1 MAQLAPSVDG
11 PRRRKLKSIRPDAFE
26 RLLAIGTIVML
37 AVVLIPIARGR
48 AEWANLKPAVW
59 AHLITIVI
67 ALVLT
72 SVLLLQNRGT
82 RRHRQ
87 LGWAWAI
94 AMFGTAVISLFV
106 HESGP
111 GFSPIHLL
119 SVLTIIGVPLT
130 IYAAHR
136 HRVAAHRF
144 GIRFAV
150 TGALLIAGFF
160 TFPFGRMMGRWLL
173 GL

>member
-1 MAQLAPSVDG
+1 MGSLPRADG
-11 PRRRKLKSIRPDAFE
+11 QTRKRKLKSIRPDLFE
-26 RLLAIGTIVML
+26 KLLAAGTMIML
-37 AVVLIPIARGR
+37 LVVAVAIARGR
-48 AEWANLKPAVW
+48 SEWGDLKPAVW
-59 AHLITIVI
+59 AHLITIIV
-67 ALVLT
+67 ALILT
-72 SVLLLQNRGT
+72 PLLLLQKRGT
-82 RRHRQ
+82 HLHRQ

-94 AMFGTAVISLFV
+94 AMFSTAVISLFV

-136 HRVAAHRF
+136 HAVAAHRF

-173 GL
+173 G